1 MDTSNSDLQ
10 VIRQMLADLTARV
23 YSIERELQM
32 DATAVE
38 PRHAPSELL
47 QPAKPPETALD
58 AASSPPTSSIP
69 QSATHSPGAHPPATL
84 PPHPS
89 YVVSAPSSIPSRAPY
104 APRAQSDF
112 DLESRI
118 GSHWLNRIGIAA
130 LLIGVS
136 YFLKF
141 AFDNNW
147 IGPAGRVTI
156 GLLAGI
162 AMVVWSERFRS
173 KGYQAF
179 SFSLKAVGIGAMY
192 LSLWAAFQVYNLI
205 PSEIAF
211 VMMLAVTAA
220 TAAIALAQD
229 AQILAAFALTGGF
242 STPLLLSTGQ
252 NREIALF
259 AYVAI
264 LDLATLVLVTFK
276 PWRRLLVMS
285 YAGTLL
291 LYVGWYSRFYIRS
304 ELNLTL
310 TFATLFFAI
319 FAIAPLI
326 TLQPEGEMPLLS
338 SIPAALAFVN
348 AGVYFL
354 QAYAMIDE
362 IDQTYMAWFAL
373 ALAAIYILLSRQVHT
388 RAKARGAS
396 ERLHFLHL
404 ALAIGFITVAI
415 PIRLD
420 AHWITIG
427 WFVEAGVL
435 LWVANRIQSD
445 FLNVFALGALVL
457 GVVRL
462 LAIDNFYTT
471 QIIFNLRMATY
482 AVAVAVL
489 GGVAW
494 YASKRDDEA
503 ASTVAAFAVIA
514 LNALAL
520 IALSREV
527 ADFFTRQMS
536 DVRPSDRK
544 RWAVGNYYNDFRRIE
559 IERDFTYSALWM
571 AHGAMLMIVG
581 FLRRSS
587 FVRWQALILIAAT
600 TIKVFVYD
608 VSQLDRGYRIVSFIV
623 LGVLLLAISFV
634 YQRDWLQLS
643 ARRRA
648 QQKANGTSA

>member
-23 YSIERELQM
+23 YRIERRLQM
-32 DATAVE
+32 DAQPSQPQPPVAVE
-38 PRHAPSELL
+38 TAL
-47 QPAKPPETALD
+47 PAKPSE
-58 AASSPPTSSIP
+58 AAPVAPPPVPPPQIP
-69 QSATHSPGAHPPATL
+69 PRAP
-84 PPHPS
+84 
-89 YVVSAPSSIPSRAPY
+89 YVVSAPRTVPPRAPY
-104 APRAQSDF
+104 APSDS

-147 IGPAGRVTI
+147 IGPAGRVAI

-162 AMVVWSERFRS
+162 AMVLWSERFRG
-173 KGYQAF
+173 KGYKAF
-179 SFSLKAVGIGAMY
+179 SYSLKAVGIGAMY
-192 LSLWAAFQVYNLI
+192 LSLWAAFQVYSLI
-205 PSEIAF
+205 PSSVAF

-220 TAAIALAQD
+220 TAAMALAQD

-259 AYVAI
+259 SYVAI
-264 LDLATLVLVTFK
+264 LNLATLTLVRFK

-285 YAGTLL
+285 FAGTLL
-291 LYVGWYSRFYIRS
+291 LYIGWYSSFYTRS
-304 ELNLTL
+304 QLNLTL
-310 TFATLFFAI
+310 GFATLFFAI

-326 TLQPEGEMPLLS
+326 TLQPDGEMALLA
-338 SIPAALAFVN
+338 SIPAVLAFVN

-354 QAYAMIDE
+354 QAYAMIVEVDK
-362 IDQTYMAWFAL
+362 TYMAWFAL
-373 ALAAIYILLSRQVHT
+373 GLAAIYILLSRQVHA
-388 RAKARGAS
+388 RALTPGAS
-396 ERLHFLHL
+396 EILHFLHL
-404 ALAIGFITVAI
+404 AVAIGFITVAI

-435 LWVANRIQSD
+435 LWVGNRIKSD

-462 LAIDNFYTT
+462 LAIDNFHTT
-471 QIIFNLRMATY
+471 QLIFNLRMATY

-489 GGVAW
+489 GAVAW
-494 YASKRDDEA
+494 YASKRDDDS
-503 ASTVAAFAVIA
+503 ASVVANVATVA

-520 IALSREV
+520 IALTREV
-527 ADFFTRQMS
+527 ADAFSRQFIAAQP
-536 DVRPSDRK
+536 RR
-544 RWAVGNYYNDFRRIE
+544 AGFYADFRSIE

-571 AHGAMLMIVG
+571 AYGAMLMIVG
-581 FLRRSS
+581 FVRRSA
-587 FVRWQALILIAAT
+587 FVRWQALLLIAVT
-600 TIKVFVYD
+600 VGKVFIYD
-608 VSQLDRGYRIVSFIV
+608 VSELDRGYRIVSFIV

-643 ARRRA
+643 SRNRA
-648 QQKANGTSA
+648 EGKSTLA

>member
-1 MDTSNSDLQ
+1 MDTPHSD
-10 VIRQMLADLTARV
+10 VEAIRQILADLTARV
-23 YSIERELQM
+23 YRIERKLAM
-32 DATAVE
+32 DAPSVE
-38 PRHAPSELL
+38 RHPSTIV
-47 QPAKPPETALD
+47 ETPLVLRPTEMPSVAALD
-58 AASSPPTSSIP
+58 N
-69 QSATHSPGAHPPATL
+69 PATAPPP
-84 PPHPS
+84 PPHIPPRAP
-89 YVVSAPSSIPSRAPY
+89 YVVSAPFHIPPRAPY
-104 APRAQSDF
+104 AGRAQADV
-112 DLESRI
+112 DLEARI

-130 LLIGVS
+130 LLIGIS

-162 AMVVWSERFRS
+162 AMVAWSERFRG
-173 KGYQAF
+173 KGYLAF
-179 SFSLKAVGIGAMY
+179 SYSLKAVGIGALY
-192 LSLWAAFQVYNLI
+192 LSLWAAFQVYALI
-205 PSEIAF
+205 PSSAAF

-220 TAAIALAQD
+220 TAAMAWAQD

-264 LDLATLVLVTFK
+264 LDLGTLALVSLK

-291 LYVGWYSRFYIRS
+291 LYVGWYLRFYNRS
-304 ELNLTL
+304 QLNLTL
-310 TFATLFFAI
+310 AFATLFFAI

-326 TLQPEGEMPLLS
+326 TLQPEGEMPLFAS
-338 SIPAALAFVN
+338 VPGIVAFLN

-354 QAYAMIDE
+354 QAYAMIEEVDK
-362 IDQTYMAWFAL
+362 TYMAWFAL
-373 ALAAIYILLSRQVHT
+373 ALAVVYIVLSRQVHG
-388 RAKARGAS
+388 RASALGAS

-404 ALAIGFITVAI
+404 AVAIGFITVAI
-415 PIRLD
+415 PIRVD

-435 LWVANRIQSD
+435 LWVANRIKSD
-445 FLNVFALGALVL
+445 FLNVFALGALIL

-462 LAIDNFYTT
+462 LLIDNFYTT
-471 QIIFNLRMATY
+471 QLFFNMRMATY

-489 GGVAW
+489 GAVAW
-494 YASKRDDEA
+494 YASKREDDSA
-503 ASTVAAFAVIA
+503 RSVAAIAVVA

-527 ADFFTRQMS
+527 ADFYSRQMIE
-536 DVRPSDRK
+536 VRSWRSTFSVDL
-544 RWAVGNYYNDFRRIE
+544 RRIE

-571 AHGAMLMIVG
+571 AYGAMLMVIG
-581 FLRRSS
+581 FLRRSA
-587 FVRWQALILIAAT
+587 FIRWQALLLIAAT
-600 TIKVFVYD
+600 TVKVFIYD

-643 ARRRA
+643 ARSGEKGA
-648 QQKANGTSA
+648 SSA

>member
-1 MDTSNSDLQ
+1 MDTPHSDLEA
-10 VIRQMLADLTARV
+10 IRQILADLTTRV
-23 YSIERELQM
+23 YRIERRLQM
-32 DATAVE
+32 DATTVE
-38 PRHAPSELL
+38 RRPSAAAETPVVPPTAQIPPAP
-47 QPAKPPETALD
+47 
-58 AASSPPTSSIP
+58 ASSPPAPVVPPPPYAPPRASYVSSAQSSIP
-69 QSATHSPGAHPPATL
+69 R
-84 PPHPS
+84 
-89 YVVSAPSSIPSRAPY
+89 RAPY
-104 APRAQSDF
+104 ALRAQSDP

-173 KGYQAF
+173 KGYKAF
-179 SFSLKAVGIGAMY
+179 SYSLKAVGIGAMY
-192 LSLWAAFQVYNLI
+192 LSLWAAFQVYSLI
-205 PSEIAF
+205 PSGVAF
-211 VMMLAVTAA
+211 VMMLAVSAA
-220 TAAIALAQD
+220 TADMALAQD

-264 LDLATLVLVTFK
+264 LDLATLALVTFK

-291 LYVGWYSRFYIRS
+291 LYIGWYSSFYTRS
-304 ELNLTL
+304 QFSLTL
-310 TFATLFFAI
+310 FFATLFFAI

-326 TLQPEGEMPLLS
+326 TLQPEGEMPLFAA
-338 SIPAALAFVN
+338 IPAVVAFVN

-354 QAYAMIDE
+354 QAYAMIAEVDK
-362 IDQTYMAWFAL
+362 TYMAWFAL
-373 ALAAIYILLSRQVHT
+373 ALAAVYIALSRQVHT
-388 RAKARGAS
+388 RGAS

-404 ALAIGFITVAI
+404 AVAIGFITVAI

-427 WFVEAGVL
+427 WFVEAGVF
-435 LWVANRIQSD
+435 LWVANRIKSD

-457 GVVRL
+457 GVIRL

-471 QIIFNLRMATY
+471 QLIFNLRMATY

-489 GGVAW
+489 GAVAW
-494 YASKRDDEA
+494 YAAKREDESA
-503 ASTVAAFAVIA
+503 RAVAAIAVVA

-520 IALSREV
+520 IALTLEA
-527 ADFFTRQMS
+527 ADYYSRQMIGY
-536 DVRPSDRK
+536 RPTFNGGTPAYATDL
-544 RWAVGNYYNDFRRIE
+544 RRIE

-571 AHGAMLMIVG
+571 AYGAMLMIVG
-581 FLRRSS
+581 FLRRSA
-587 FVRWQALILIAAT
+587 FVRWQALLLIAAT
-600 TIKVFVYD
+600 IVKVFVYD
-608 VSQLDRGYRIVSFIV
+608 VSQLDKGYRIVSFIV

-643 ARRRA
+643 ARSGA
-648 QQKANGTSA
+648 QEKPEGNSTPA